1 MRAVQCVKAM
11 NAAKEPNA
19 KKKLDAAMKAMKAAT
34 VADAPRV
41 AMKTM
46 KAKDAPR
53 MKPRGAM
60 KTMEARKAMKA
71 QQPRVVTTPPKTN
84 RTEDYFNFFHFFHLS
99 YSCKK
104 DSKSKKRYFVRNR
117 KIFICRITIEEGN

>member
-11 NAAKEPNA
+11 NAAKEANA

-60 KTMEARKAMKA
+60 KTMKSRKAMKA
-71 QQPRVVTTPPKTN
+71 QQPRGWITPYYRGVIEGLRRAERPELAWGLEPADVVDP
-84 RTEDYFNFFHFFHLS
+84 L
-99 YSCKK
+99 
-104 DSKSKKRYFVRNR
+104 
-117 KIFICRITIEEGN
+117 EGAMVPIW